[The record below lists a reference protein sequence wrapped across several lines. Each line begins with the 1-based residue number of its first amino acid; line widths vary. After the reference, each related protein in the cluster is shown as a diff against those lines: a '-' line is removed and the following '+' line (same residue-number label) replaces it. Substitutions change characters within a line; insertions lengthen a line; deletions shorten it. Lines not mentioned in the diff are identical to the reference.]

1 MLTIEEL
8 TTIRDALGSYLDIME
23 VTHNI
28 QGVMTKEISSG
39 IIEIQHKINLMIDM
53 QGEG

>member
-1 MLTIEEL
+1 MLTIEQL
-8 TTIRDALGSYLDIME
+8 IIIRDTLASYLDIM
-23 VTHNI
+23 
-28 QGVMTKEISSG
+28 QGVMTEEISSR